1 MPYLT
6 AATNPHAVAES
17 SPDDAVLVRSILDG
31 DERSFAELI
40 RRHKSRVFGTCS
52 RFARDSH
59 ELDDLCQ
66 EVFLRA
72 YRKLAG
78 FRGDAPF
85 EHWLA
90 TLTISAC
97 YDHLRKERRHRE
109 NLAFNVEMEDR
120 RDVATEASANARSA
134 KELLDWA
141 MRQLEPEDHL
151 VLTLLELEERTIRE
165 IAEVTGW
172 GESKVKV
179 RAFRARAKLKLI
191 IEEGHES

>member
-1 MPYLT
+1 MPFIT
-6 AATNPHAVAES
+6 AATGHDAVA
-17 SPDDAVLVRSILDG
+17 DAVMDDGALVKSILGG

-59 ELDDLCQ
+59 ELDDICQ

-72 YRKLAG
+72 YRKLSG
-78 FRGDAPF
+78 FRGEAPF

-90 TLTISAC
+90 TLTVSVC
-97 YDHLRKERRHRE
+97 YDYLRKERRHRE
-109 NLAFNVEMEDR
+109 NLAYNVETNERLDAGAEATLSAR
-120 RDVATEASANARSA
+120 RA

-141 MRQLEPEDHL
+141 MRQLEPEDQV
-151 VLTLLELEERTIRE
+151 VLTLLELEERSIRE

-191 IEEGHES
+191 IEESHES